1 MKAAILRVSWR
12 NKFVK
17 STDRRHY
24 HIAGDG
30 QNALA
35 WRLQIYC

>member
-1 MKAAILRVSWR
+1 MKAAILLVNERD
-12 NKFVK
+12 KFAK
-17 STDRRHY
+17 TTDRPHY
-24 HIAGDG
+24 HIADNG